1 MESNAISQI
10 GALATVL
17 GILASLVGVIFWFA
31 RLEGKVSKLAEARE
45 EDKKARHVR
54 ELERDVKIE
63 KLEAQLAAHR
73 ENAEIHFNLRL
84 HQEIERRQDDR
95 FRRVEGRLGHIEE
108 KLDDLLKRD

>member
-17 GILASLVGVIFWFA
+17 GILASVVGVIFWFA
-31 RLEGKVSKLAEARE
+31 RLEGKVSTIAEARG
-45 EDKKARHVR
+45 EDKKAREIR
-54 ELERDVKIE
+54 DLERDARVEKI
-63 KLEAQLAAHR
+63 EAQLAAHR

-108 KLDDLLKRD
+108 KLDQVLAK

>member
-1 MESNAISQI
+1 MDWNAFSHP
-10 GALATVL
+10 GVLLTVL
-17 GILASLVGVIFWFA
+17 GVLVSIVVWFV
-31 RLEGKVSKLAEARE
+31 RLESKANSNVRDLDTLHDEFKDLRSVVST
-45 EDKKARHVR
+45 
-54 ELERDVKIE
+54 
-63 KLEAQLAAHR
+63 HR